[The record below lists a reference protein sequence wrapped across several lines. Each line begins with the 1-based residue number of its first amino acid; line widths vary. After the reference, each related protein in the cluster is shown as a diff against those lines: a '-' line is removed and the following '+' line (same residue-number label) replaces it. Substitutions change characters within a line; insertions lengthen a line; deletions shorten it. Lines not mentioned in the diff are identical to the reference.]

1 MPKINVHT
9 AFQFT
14 HADGT
19 KQDFA
24 VGVHEVD
31 GDVADHWFVKPHT
44 GDAPQKSADEKS
56 ADELLG
62 ELDKREKALAG
73 QHDILKTTQAEQ
85 AKKASDL
92 VAREKAAEQRD
103 ADLAKREESVAAR
116 EKAAEQAAAEA
127 AAATKAAPAAKK

>member
-9 AFQFT
+9 PFQFT

-31 GDVADHWFVKPHT
+31 KNVADHWFVLPHT
-44 GDAPQKSADEKS
+44 GDAPVKSADEKS

-62 ELDKREKALAG
+62 ELDKREKAIAA
-73 QHDILKTTQAEQ
+73 QHEALKTAQAEQ
-85 AKKASDL
+85 AKKAAELAS
-92 VAREKAAEQRD
+92 REKAAEQRD
-103 ADLAKREESVAAR
+103 ADLSKREEAVAAR
-116 EKAAEQAAAEA
+116 EKAAEHAPADA
-127 AAATKAAPAAKK
+127 AAAAKAVPSSKK